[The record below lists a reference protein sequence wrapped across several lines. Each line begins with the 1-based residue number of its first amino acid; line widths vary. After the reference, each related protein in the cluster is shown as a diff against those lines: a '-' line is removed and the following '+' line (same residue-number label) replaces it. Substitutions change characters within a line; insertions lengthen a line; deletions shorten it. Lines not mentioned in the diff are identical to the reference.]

1 MMLARRLDDEV
12 AFAAQE
18 SCFDVVPKL
27 LQDGALRPV

>member
-18 SCFDVVPKL
+18 SCYDIVPK
-27 LQDGALRPV
+27 LQDGALRPA